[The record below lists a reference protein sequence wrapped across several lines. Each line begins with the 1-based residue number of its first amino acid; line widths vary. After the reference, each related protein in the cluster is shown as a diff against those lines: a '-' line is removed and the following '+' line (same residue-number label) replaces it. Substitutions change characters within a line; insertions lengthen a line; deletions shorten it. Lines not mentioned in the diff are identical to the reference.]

1 MARRLHEDGRSTT
14 NIDEIMAS
22 RERRGMVIKNTD
34 TRSVS
39 IDMATRTIVLDPG
52 AEKLITADEVKDSNL
67 RDFLQVRAISIVRP
81 ATSEEED
88 ELINELQNIS
98 R

>member
-1 MARRLHEDGRSTT
+1 
-14 NIDEIMAS
+14 MAS

>member
-1 MARRLHEDGRSTT
+1 MGT
-14 NIDEIMAS
+14 

-34 TRSVS
+34 TRPVS
-39 IDMATRTIVLDPG
+39 IDMATRTIVLEPG
-52 AEKLITADEVKDSNL
+52 GEKLITADEVKDSNL
-67 RDFLQVRAISIVRP
+67 RDYLQVRAISIVRP

-88 ELINELQNIS
+88 ELINELENLS